1 MKTTLLLLPISLASA
16 TDWKTI
22 VDTIN
27 NNKASTWKATMPSD
41 RDIHRSLDLVGGY
54 KSFEGTL
61 PMFKVFDKAST
72 APDEYDNRL
81 GHPFCPSIRTV
92 RDQCGCGSC
101 FAFGSVEAFE
111 DVGFIIC
118 YY

>member
-27 NNKASTWKATMPSD
+27 SNKSSTWKATMPSD

-54 KSFEGTL
+54 KSFKGTFFIVL
-61 PMFKVFDKAST
+61 IFAVISSPV
-72 APDEYDNRL
+72 E
-81 GHPFCPSIRTV
+81 PSPLV
-92 RDQCGCGSC
+92 
-101 FAFGSVEAFE
+101 AAEL
-111 DVGFIIC
+111 
-118 YY
+118 